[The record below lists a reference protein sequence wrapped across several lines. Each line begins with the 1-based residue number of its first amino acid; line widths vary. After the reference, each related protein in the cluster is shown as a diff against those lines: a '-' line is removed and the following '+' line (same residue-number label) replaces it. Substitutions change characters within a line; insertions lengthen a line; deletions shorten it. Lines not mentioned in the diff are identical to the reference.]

1 MKSKKNWQWRAPE
14 FFYYQKGKGWSAAM
28 AIAAFLLVIIFI
40 LLKYYLAAV
49 VIALAAI
56 VIHRQAH
63 AKPQNRIYEIL
74 PEGIKLDDHFY
85 PFDHFRAFWISINEQ
100 GTTLY
105 LESVRR
111 FSLPLAIHL
120 SDQDVEEIRRLLSG
134 FLPEKPT
141 TAIDFS
147 EQMMR
152 WLRL

>member
-1 MKSKKNWQWRAPE
+1 
-14 FFYYQKGKGWSAAM
+14 M
-28 AIAAFLLVIIFI
+28 AIAAFLLVVVFI

-63 AKPQNRIYEIL
+63 AKPQNRVYEIL
-74 PEGIKLDDHFY
+74 SEGIKLDDRFY
-85 PFDHFRAFWISINEQ
+85 PFDHFRAFWISISEQ

-120 SDQDVEEIRRLLSG
+120 NDQDVEEIRRLLSG
-134 FLPEKPT
+134 LLPEKPSA
-141 TAIDFS
+141 AIDLS